1 MHWRNR
7 AFVAAALVYALLG
20 GALALWWLSGTAPL
34 GLNLPRMHGHLMT
47 LGFVAMMIYG
57 VGLHVLPR
65 FSGRP
70 LSSERLANLQ
80 FYLAN
85 AGLLLMLPGWAGGG
99 SLWLHLGGGLAWL
112 AMGLF
117 AYNIVTTV
125 RHYGPGG

>member
-7 AFVAAALVYALLG
+7 AFVAASLVYALLG
-20 GALALWWLSGTAPL
+20 GALALWWLADPL
-34 GLNLPRMHGHLMT
+34 ALPGDARRLHGHLMT

-70 LSSERLANLQ
+70 LASERLANLQ

-85 AGLLLMLPGWAGGG
+85 AGLWAMVPGWLGGAAF
-99 SLWLHLGGGLAWL
+99 WLHLGGGLSWL

-117 AYNIVTTV
+117 AYNIAVTV